1 MKNRSKRRLAVAA
14 LCATL
19 AMGCAAPW
27 ALINEQLPRPFALPT
42 LQIELNLP
50 IGWMSSYYAPA
61 LGYAFFTV
69 HGAELEEIWI
79 RRFAKTAVVK
89 GTSRNTAGNLT
100 IQDMA
105 SVSIDSRRTD
115 DGVGAFELLSN
126 RPARIDEQDCFRLD
140 YRYRNAIGLQKRTVE
155 YGCPVGPWLYRFE
168 FNAPVQHY
176 FDRYLGD
183 FEQVAKSIQFTV
195 PGA

>member
-1 MKNRSKRRLAVAA
+1 MRSTEQRVRRLAFLAV
-14 LCATL
+14 LCVL
-19 AMGCAAPW
+19 AGTGCAAPW
-27 ALINEQLPRPFALPT
+27 APIDERTPRPFTFPT
-42 LQIELNLP
+42 LEVQLNLP

-69 HGAELEEIWI
+69 HGAELEEIWV

-89 GTSRNTAGNLT
+89 GTGRNTSGNLT

-105 SVSIDSRRTD
+105 NVSIDSRRID
-115 DGVGAFELLSN
+115 EGVGAFELVSN
-126 RPARIDEQDCFRLD
+126 RPAEIDGRDCFRLD

-155 YGCPVGPWLYRFE
+155 YGCPVGSWLYRLE

-176 FDRYLGD
+176 FDRYLDD
-183 FEQVAKSIQFTV
+183 FATASKSSR
-195 PGA
+195 